1 MVVDCG
7 TTTWAKSDEIGERLT
22 ARYLQSLGVDTIDVV
37 VLTHPHLDHVSG
49 MAGLIGTKPA
59 RMVIDIGV
67 RHRGSAY
74 KAFLQSAQACGAV
87 YRIAKRG
94 QIIDFG
100 DGVISEILNP
110 HPVDNYHDLNN
121 HSIAMRI
128 TYKDVAFL
136 LAGDTEEEA
145 ESKMLASCDRLDAQV
160 LQVGHHGGAD
170 SCTPAFLARVRPTVA
185 VISCGRHNEHG
196 HPSREVL
203 ARLEAIGARV
213 YRTDRDGAVIFTTNG
228 KSVSIRTFGSNR

>member
-1 MVVDCG
+1 MPSRGYPPNKKLLLTLAALLVIVVCWAPAFVHSNALEVTFLDVGEGLCAVIRTPRGKTMVVDCG

-110 HPVDNYHDLNN
+110 HPVDN
-121 HSIAMRI
+121 
-128 TYKDVAFL
+128 
-136 LAGDTEEEA
+136 
-145 ESKMLASCDRLDAQV
+145 
-160 LQVGHHGGAD
+160 
-170 SCTPAFLARVRPTVA
+170 
-185 VISCGRHNEHG
+185 
-196 HPSREVL
+196 
-203 ARLEAIGARV
+203 
-213 YRTDRDGAVIFTTNG
+213 
-228 KSVSIRTFGSNR
+228 